1 MNQNQNQNQNQLTLA
16 PIRQV
21 TGEVTLPGSKSLSNR
36 ALLLSALAD
45 GTTNLKN
52 LLRSDDTER
61 MVEALRQLGTG
72 IELSADWQ
80 SGEVRGNGGLFNT
93 PDEANFFLGNA
104 GTAIRPLTAVLSLI
118 PGDFTIDGDQYMRER
133 PIEHLVDA
141 LLTLGAQVSYSEKA
155 GCPPIRLRGGLVN
168 GGTVSIRGDISSQY
182 LTALLMA
189 LPLATNDSNIT
200 IQGEQVSKPYLDIT
214 LGMLKI
220 FGVTATHENYQ
231 TFRIPGN
238 QAYRSPGSF
247 LIEGDA
253 SSASYFFGAAAIGQ
267 GPIRVHGLGKNS
279 VQGDYQ
285 FLDIIELMGAKV
297 DRSDEWTDVTGGELH
312 GVDVDL
318 NHIPDAAMTIAT
330 MALFAKGQ
338 TVIRNI
344 YNWRVKETDRMHA
357 MAEGLTRLGATVQT
371 TEDSITIDPPK
382 EVQAAT
388 IDTYGDHRVAM
399 CFSLAALGNAPVTI
413 NDPDCTRKTFPDYF
427 DVFQSVCRNR

>member
-1 MNQNQNQNQNQLTLA
+1 MKQITLA
-16 PIRQV
+16 PIRKV

-45 GTTNLKN
+45 GTTRLNN
-52 LLRSDDTER
+52 LLRSDDTKR
-61 MVEALRQLGTG
+61 MVEALRQLGTD

-80 SGEVRGNGGLFNT
+80 SGDVRGNCGLFNRPNAT
-93 PDEANFFLGNA
+93 NFFLGNA
-104 GTAIRPLTAVLSLI
+104 GTAIRPLAAVLSLI
-118 PGDFTIDGDQYMRER
+118 PGDFIIDGDQYMRER

-141 LLTLGAQVSYSEKA
+141 LLTLGAQVSYREKA
-155 GCPPIRLRGGLVN
+155 GYPPIRLKGGLVS
-168 GGTVSIRGDISSQY
+168 GGNVSIRGDISSQY

-200 IQGEQVSKPYLDIT
+200 IDGEQVSKPYLDIT
-214 LGMLKI
+214 LGMLNT

-231 TFRIPGN
+231 TFSIPGN

-253 SSASYFFGAAAIGQ
+253 SSASYFFGAAAICQ
-267 GPIRVHGLGKNS
+267 GPVRVHGLGKNS

-285 FLDIIELMGAKV
+285 FLDTIELMGAKV
-297 DRSDEWTDVTGGELH
+297 GRSVEWTDVTGGDLH
-312 GVDVDL
+312 GIDVDL
-318 NHIPDAAMTIAT
+318 NHIPDAAMTIAA

-371 TEDSITIDPPK
+371 TEDSITIDPPR
-382 EVQAAT
+382 EIRAAT

-399 CFSLAALGNAPVTI
+399 SFSLAALGNAPVTI

-427 DVFQSVCRNR
+427 DVFQSLSKKQ